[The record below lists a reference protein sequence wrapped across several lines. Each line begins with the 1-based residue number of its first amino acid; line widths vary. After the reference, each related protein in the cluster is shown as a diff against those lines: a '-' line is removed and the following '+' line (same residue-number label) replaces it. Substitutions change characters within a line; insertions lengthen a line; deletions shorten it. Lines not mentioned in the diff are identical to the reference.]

1 MAIDWISK
9 IMSWLW
15 IGEPWYNW
23 YTLGSLYLF
32 GIWDLQR
39 AIPLQLTAIPKGRL
53 YNHLQSTDLW
63 KHGSIMK
70 HSKSE
75 EIPNHPMFD
84 DQTNQCLLIDPPTSG
99 FNPLNILPSLP
110 VGCHRIGSCC
120 TPAVAEATSGP
131 KSCGIVELICWH
143 IKTDDETPIGRWPL
157 NISGLRYR

>member
-23 YTLGSLYLF
+23 YTLGSRKPLWDMGSQSGLF
-32 GIWDLQR
+32 HCSWQR
-39 AIPLQLTAIPKGRL
+39 SPRGDSTII
-53 YNHLQSTDLW
+53 YNPPIF
-63 KHGSIMK
+63 GSMEAFWSIQNLK
-70 HSKSE
+70 RFR
-75 EIPNHPMFD
+75 II
-84 DQTNQCLLIDPPTSG
+84 QCLLIKPT
-99 FNPLNILPSLP
+99 NVCWLIHPLLVLIHSTFCHLP

-143 IKTDDETPIGRWPL
+143 IKTPIGRWPL